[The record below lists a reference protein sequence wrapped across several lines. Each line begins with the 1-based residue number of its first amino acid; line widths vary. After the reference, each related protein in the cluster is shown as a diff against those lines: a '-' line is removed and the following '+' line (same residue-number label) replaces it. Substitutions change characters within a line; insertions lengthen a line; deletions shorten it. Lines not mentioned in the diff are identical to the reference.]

1 MLLMERIRNAV
12 LVAAAVSVSTPV
24 YASGTGMPWES
35 PLQQILGSVMGPV
48 SLVIGAISVIGLGF
62 AMSMGE
68 NGGLMRKALFAVC
81 GLSLAFSAVTWVLPF
96 LGYSSGLSV

>member
-1 MLLMERIRNAV
+1 MLVKRISHAAMG
-12 LVAAAVSVSTPV
+12 LAVAAITSPAF
-24 YASGTGMPWES
+24 ASGTGMPWEN

-48 SLVIGAISVIGLGF
+48 SLVIGALSVVGLGF

-96 LGYSSGLSV
+96 LGFSSGLSV

>member
-1 MLLMERIRNAV
+1 MLVKRISHAAMGLAV
-12 LVAAAVSVSTPV
+12 TALSSPA
-24 YASGTGMPWES
+24 YASGTGMPWEN

-48 SLVIGAISVIGLGF
+48 SLVIGALSVVGLGF

-96 LGYSSGLSV
+96 LGFSSGLSV